1 MLLLF
6 GEEYFRVFPTLM
18 AAMAFVRRRGQSWLH
33 SDLSSCYFEAV
44 NRIS

>member
-6 GEEYFRVFPTLM
+6 GGEYFRVFPTLM

-33 SDLSSCYFEAV
+33 SDLSSCYLEAV
-44 NRIS
+44 KQVS